1 MFELELKQP
10 TSKDKDE
17 KWACG
22 YFPKR
27 VWYKSVEDERLL
39 VKFNNCDAAFMSSLM
54 VNLSSDVI
62 MTNKTSFRLCSSA
75 CLEDHRCS
83 AVSYNGEDGNC
94 VFALNAFKF
103 HRDGRAVMD
112 FWNWNLLQ
120 FQRDGFKLSSTAAT
134 ATFIGS
140 RKCGIITSRVWNPE
154 ANYSWRNGCKFE
166 ADYFETIDI
175 KNSNS
180 SISPIKQCSELCFN
194 NLGCAHFNVEKKV
207 CVLIWEWVESVLL
220 EETNEKKWFQ
230 LRFHDPAANLERV
243 DPRQKS
249 SLMSNCTFIDSYSP
263 FINLKTVV
271 ITNNR
276 SFISC
281 KDKCLSDHRCVAFS
295 YDSRD
300 EKCFIPPAREEYL
313 NRPLILYHR
322 ALLFPIFRIIT
333 TTVSSSSDSICAMIP
348 DRLWKEF
355 HLLPDEG
362 DDTDEQYV
370 WQENSDFD
378 TSNNAV
384 AHRQQFILDNNPHN
398 VSSMMEWCASHCLNN
413 PSCVHF
419 NVDKN
424 KNCFVLTNTSPLI
437 ERMAV
442 EGGACGYFFDRPNIW
457 TYKMMKR

>member
-1 MFELELKQP
+1 MSTNEIAACGYIPKHLETFEWNRKIKNDLIYWRNDCNFELPLIDDDKIWNASSADDCQEKCIQNVTCNYFSYEGTIGNCYLMFEFELKQP
-10 TSKDKDE
+10 SKSKDKDE

-220 EETNEKKWFQ
+220 EETNEKK
-230 LRFHDPAANLERV
+230 
-243 DPRQKS
+243 
-249 SLMSNCTFIDSYSP
+249 
-263 FINLKTVV
+263 
-271 ITNNR
+271 
-276 SFISC
+276 
-281 KDKCLSDHRCVAFS
+281 
-295 YDSRD
+295 
-300 EKCFIPPAREEYL
+300 
-313 NRPLILYHR
+313 
-322 ALLFPIFRIIT
+322 
-333 TTVSSSSDSICAMIP
+333 
-348 DRLWKEF
+348 
-355 HLLPDEG
+355 
-362 DDTDEQYV
+362 
-370 WQENSDFD
+370 
-378 TSNNAV
+378 
-384 AHRQQFILDNNPHN
+384 
-398 VSSMMEWCASHCLNN
+398 
-413 PSCVHF
+413 
-419 NVDKN
+419 
-424 KNCFVLTNTSPLI
+424 
-437 ERMAV
+437 
-442 EGGACGYFFDRPNIW
+442 
-457 TYKMMKR
+457 